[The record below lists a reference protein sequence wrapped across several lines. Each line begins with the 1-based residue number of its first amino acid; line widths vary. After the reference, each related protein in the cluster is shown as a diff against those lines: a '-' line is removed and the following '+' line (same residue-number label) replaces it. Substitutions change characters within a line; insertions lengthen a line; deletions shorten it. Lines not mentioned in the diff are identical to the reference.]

1 MPRERARALRSETV
15 ATGFVASANRLRP
28 RTTIARSHTVRDEK
42 WQHKVWHFF
51 DTVGEYR
58 AACSWIANMLSK
70 ATLYVEG
77 PDGKPVTEGP
87 AYEALQALFGGPE
100 GHSEMLRL
108 IGLCLTVSGDS
119 YLIGISS
126 DDEDE
131 DDDWMVVPAHR
142 IASATTASG
151 MAWFKVEGDDEPLP
165 DDAFVMRLWRGHPAD
180 RRRGDS
186 NSRAA
191 LPILG
196 ELDTL
201 TKRVAA
207 DSDSRLTGN
216 GLLILPSEVSFP
228 TLPTTQN
235 DDEADPD
242 APPQEVRAGADGL
255 MDLLIEVASISM
267 ADQDNAVAKV
277 PIVIQMPGDQIGKVK
292 HITFWSGF
300 DSETKGL
307 RAEAIQRIALA
318 MDMPPE
324 ALTGTAGMNHWGS
337 WQMEEAAIKIHT
349 EPLLDF
355 IVSAI
360 TRGYLRPVLTA
371 DGEDDD
377 GEIVE
382 GMSADDARGYRVRFD
397 DTAMRLR
404 PDKSK
409 DALELYD
416 RGAINL
422 RAMIRELGFTEAD
435 EMGGAEL
442 TAWLVKKVA
451 QGSTTPELVAAALQ
465 RLGFDPGPIET
476 RPAAEARP
484 TPSLEGHPTR
494 ELPREEVPAE
504 RPAAASVIDGA
515 RERTF
520 AASEALVFR
529 ALERAGN
536 RLKSRGVR
544 PDGVAAADLYLYASV
559 GADDVD
565 DLLDDAWSCAT
576 RLSALVPIPQVES
589 YTRHLILSK
598 AEHDPET
605 LRRYLQLAEVR
616 AAS

>member
-15 ATGFVASANRLRP
+15 ATGFVASASRLQP
-28 RTTIARSHTVRDEK
+28 RKKIGRSHTVRDEK
-42 WQHKVWHFF
+42 WQHKAWHFF
-51 DTVGEYR
+51 DVVGEYR

-70 ATLYVEG
+70 ATLYVEDA
-77 PDGKPVTEGP
+77 DGNRVTEGP
-87 AYEALQALFGGPE
+87 AADALDALFGGPE

-108 IGLCLTVSGDS
+108 FGLSLTVGGDC
-119 YLIGISS
+119 YLVGISS

-131 DDDWMVVPAHR
+131 EDDWMVVPNHVME
-142 IASATTASG
+142 TAMVDG
-151 MAWFKVEGDDEPLP
+151 HGWFKIAGDEEPLAT
-165 DDAFVMRLWRGHPAD
+165 DAFVMRLWRGHPAD

-216 GLLILPSEVSFP
+216 GLLILPSEVTFP
-228 TLPTTQN
+228 TLPTTQEE
-235 DDEADPD
+235 DGDSETPTPERRD
-242 APPQEVRAGADGL
+242 GANGL
-255 MDLLIEVASISM
+255 MDLLIEVASLSM

-277 PIVIQMPGDQIGKVK
+277 PVVIQMPGDQIGKVK
-292 HITFWSGF
+292 HVTFWSGF
-300 DSETKGL
+300 DAETKGL

-355 IVSAI
+355 IVSAL
-360 TRGYLRPVLTA
+360 TRGYLRPVLTVDNETE
-371 DGEDDD
+371 DGEVI
-377 GEIVE
+377 EAMSVE
-382 GMSADDARGYRVRFD
+382 EARGYRIRFD

-422 RAMIRELGFTEAD
+422 KALIRELGFQPTD
-435 EMGGAEL
+435 EMGAADL
-442 TAWLVKKVA
+442 TQWLIRKVA
-451 QGSTTPELVAAALQ
+451 SGSTTPELVAAALK
-465 RLGFDPGPIET
+465 RLGFDPGPVESA
-476 RPAAEARP
+476 PPAEARP
-484 TPSLEGHPTR
+484 TPSLEEHPVR
-494 ELPREEVPAE
+494 ELPATPSDQSPE
-504 RPAAASVIDGA
+504 PAAASVVDGA
-515 RERTF
+515 TF
-520 AASEALVFR
+520 AAAEAVVFR

-544 PDGVAAADLYLYASV
+544 PEGVAAADLYRYASI
-559 GADDVD
+559 GTDDVP
-565 DLLDDAWSCAT
+565 DLLEDAWSSCD
-576 RLSALVPIPQVES
+576 RLTTKVPVRQVAL
-589 YTRHLILSK
+589 YTRQLLLSK
-598 AEHDPET
+598 AEHDPAL
-605 LRRYLQLAEVR
+605 LRRYLALAE
-616 AAS
+616 AAKELA

>member
-1 MPRERARALRSETV
+1 MPRERARALLSETV
-15 ATGFVASANRLRP
+15 ATGFVASASRLQP
-28 RTTIARSHTVRDEK
+28 RKKITRSHTVRDEK
-42 WQHKVWHFF
+42 WQHKVWGYF

-70 ATLYVEG
+70 AVLYVEG

-87 AYEALQALFGGPE
+87 AFDALEALFGGPE

-108 IGLCLTVSGDS
+108 IGLSLTVGGDC
-119 YLIGISS
+119 YLIGVSS
-126 DDEDE
+126 EDEDE
-131 DDDWMVVPAHR
+131 EDDWMIVPAHR
-142 IASATTASG
+142 IETATTTG
-151 MAWFKVEGDDEPLP
+151 GQAWFKISGEEEALP

-228 TLPTTQN
+228 TLPTTQS
-235 DDEADPD
+235 DDDGDEDT
-242 APPQEVRAGADGL
+242 PPKEVRSGADGL
-255 MDLLIEVASISM
+255 MDLLIEVASLSM

-277 PIVIQMPGDQIGKVK
+277 PVVIQMPGDQIGKVK
-292 HITFWSGF
+292 HVTFWSGF
-300 DSETKGL
+300 DAETKGL

-349 EPLLDF
+349 QPLLEF
-355 IVSAI
+355 VVSAI

-371 DGEDDD
+371 DGETED

-382 GMSADDARGYRVRFD
+382 AMSVEEARGYRVRYD

-422 RAMIRELGFTEAD
+422 KALIRELGFHEAD
-435 EMGGAEL
+435 EMDEKGL
-442 TAWLVKKVA
+442 TQWLIQKVA
-451 QGSTTPELVAAALQ
+451 SGSTTPELVAAALK
-465 RLGFDPGPIET
+465 RLGFDPGPVET
-476 RPAAEARP
+476 APPAEARP
-484 TPSLEGHPTR
+484 TPTLEEHPVR
-494 ELPREEVPAE
+494 ALPASPSDPSPEQE
-504 RPAAASVIDGA
+504 AASVVSEA
-515 RERTF
+515 TF
-520 AASEALVFR
+520 AAAEAVVFR

-536 RLKSRGVR
+536 RLKSRGIR
-544 PDGVAAADLYLYASV
+544 PDGVAAADLYRYASIGV
-559 GADDVD
+559 DDVP
-565 DLLDDAWSCAT
+565 DLLDDAFSSCE
-576 RLSALVPIPQVES
+576 RLSTKVPVRQVS
-589 YTRHLILSK
+589 LYTRQLLLSK
-598 AEHDPET
+598 GEHEPEM
-605 LRRYLQLAEVR
+605 LRRFLALPVAEKVD
-616 AAS
+616 A

>member
-15 ATGFVASANRLRP
+15 ATGFVASASRLQP
-28 RTTIARSHTVRDEK
+28 RKKISRSHTVRDEQ
-42 WQHKVWHFF
+42 WQRKAWHFF
-51 DTVGEYR
+51 DVVGEYR

-70 ATLYVEG
+70 ATLYVEDA
-77 PDGKPVTEGP
+77 DGNRVTEGP
-87 AYEALQALFGGPE
+87 AFDALEALFGGPE

-108 IGLCLTVSGDS
+108 FGLSLTVSGDC
-119 YLIGISS
+119 YLIGVSS
-126 DDEDE
+126 DDEEE
-131 DDDWMVVPAHR
+131 DDDWQIVPAHR
-142 IASATTASG
+142 IETSVSALG
-151 MAWFKVEGDDEPLP
+151 QAWFKIAGEEEALP

-228 TLPTTQN
+228 TLPTTQA
-235 DDEADPD
+235 DDDADPD
-242 APPQEVRAGADGL
+242 APPKEVRSGADGL
-255 MDLLIEVASISM
+255 MDLLIEVASLSM

-277 PIVIQMPGDQIGKVK
+277 PVVIQMPGDQIGKVK
-292 HITFWSGF
+292 HVTFWSGF
-300 DSETKGL
+300 DAETKGL

-355 IVSAI
+355 VVAAL

-371 DGEDDD
+371 DGETED
-377 GEIVE
+377 GETIEAMTVE
-382 GMSADDARGYRVRFD
+382 EARGYRIRFD

-422 RAMIRELGFTEAD
+422 QALIRELGFHPND
-435 EMGGAEL
+435 EMDAAGL
-442 TAWLVKKVA
+442 TEWLVKKVA
-451 QGSTTPELVAAALQ
+451 SGSTTPELVAAALK

-476 RPAAEARP
+476 RPAVEARP
-484 TPSLEGHPTR
+484 TPSLEEHPVR
-494 ELPREEVPAE
+494 ELPAE
-504 RPAAASVIDGA
+504 DVADEPPAAASVVDGA

-536 RLKSRGVR
+536 RLKSKGIR
-544 PDGVAAADLYLYASV
+544 PDGVAAADLYRYTSV
-559 GADDVD
+559 GVD
-565 DLLDDAWSCAT
+565 EVTDLLDDAWSCAA
-576 RLSALVPIPQVES
+576 RLSVPVPIPQVES
-589 YTRHLILSK
+589 YTRHLILAK
-598 AEHDPET
+598 AEHDPDT

-616 AAS
+616 SNA